1 MTSNYYPPNTDL
13 AFRLTSPE
21 EETRLFLEA
30 RAGNG
35 DSREFLIRNHLL
47 FAAMQAR
54 KLGKGRLPDA
64 DLLSAANLALMK
76 AFDKFDPTHGNR
88 FSSYLRLFIRG
99 EVSALWKQ
107 HFKALEN
114 MSPQLPEGSTSPHEE
129 REESEHLNHLK
140 GMLADMGHV
149 LNGSERLVLQQ
160 HYFHGKSFASIG
172 RSRKVTREAIR
183 LCHSRALE
191 KLRRAFTHTGVPE

>member
-1 MTSNYYPPNTDL
+1 MNYYPPNTDL
-13 AFRLTSPE
+13 VFRLTTPE

-30 RAGNG
+30 RAGNA

-88 FSSYLRLFIRG
+88 FSSYLRLFIQG
-99 EVSALWKQ
+99 EVSCLWKQ
-107 HFKALEN
+107 HFKATANL
-114 MSPQLPEGSTSPHEE
+114 SPQLPEGHTSPHEE
-129 REESEHLNHLK
+129 RDESEHLAYLK
-140 GMLADMGHV
+140 QRLAEMGHLLTEPERAV
-149 LNGSERLVLQQ
+149 LYQ
-160 HYFHGKSFASIG
+160 HYFEGRSFADIG
-172 RSRKVTREAIR
+172 RSRGVTREAIR
-183 LCHSRALE
+183 LCHCRALF
-191 KLRRAFTHTGVPE
+191 KLRKAFKRSRGDE